1 MARSAALLG
10 LAFLPLLVK
19 AGETIPAPET
29 AAEALLE
36 QPTSG
41 EWNLKAMV
49 EASQQQRTLRQ
60 SPSSAA
66 REPKQAKGEHAVD
79 SKKRHTAAL
88 KDSASTGAR
97 EADLQQRLSKAE
109 TELAEARSELKAL
122 KITPA
127 APVPV
132 PVIPAHLPEDT
143 TRIKELSTIMAQQ
156 KSDLDASANQINTLK
171 GALSA
176 RDMKLSTLSE
186 DLKSLRDEL
195 SQRTGAL
202 KQASSAL
209 AGLREQQRPTLPASE
224 ADRQAWMAG
233 SMMADILRSRLDDWH
248 AAGVT
253 PEAVMFRHGLLDGL
267 TDHPRMTGKE
277 ANAARDAFMKAVQQG
292 VTQHVAQA
300 QARLNTLSKGH
311 TLLREAGGIRWYR
324 LKAGKPAKEG
334 EPVGLS
340 MVEMIEGGKII
351 SRVPP
356 LTLTPQA
363 DMPPVVRDGMYLPG
377 TGGEVIGYGLARSV
391 YGPLPLPRGVHPW
404 TVMEYHLRGES
415 VKP

>member
-10 LAFLPLLVK
+10 LALLPLLTK
-19 AGETIPAPET
+19 AAETISAPET

-49 EASQQQRTLRQ
+49 EASQQQKTLRQ

-88 KDSASTGAR
+88 RDSASTGAR
-97 EADLQQRLSKAE
+97 EVDLQQRLSKAE
-109 TELAEARSELKAL
+109 TKLAEARSELKAL
-122 KITPA
+122 IVTPA
-127 APVPV
+127 APV

-156 KSDLDASANQINTLK
+156 KSDLDASANQVSTLK
-171 GALSA
+171 AALSA
-176 RDMKLSTLSE
+176 RDIKLSTLSE
-186 DLKSLRDEL
+186 KLKTLQDEL
-195 SQRTGAL
+195 SQRTDAL

-209 AGLREQQRPTLPASE
+209 AGLREQQRPSLPESE

-233 SMMADILRSRLDDWH
+233 SMMAGILRSRLDDWH

-253 PEAVMFRHGLLDGL
+253 PEAAMFRHGLLDGL

-292 VTQHVAQA
+292 VAQRVAQA

-324 LKAGKPAKEG
+324 LKEGKPAKEG

-340 MVEMIEGGKII
+340 MVERIEGGRTI
-351 SRVPP
+351 SSVPP

-363 DMPPVVRDGMYLPG
+363 DMPSVVRDGMYLPG

>member
-1 MARSAALLG
+1 MTRSVALLC
-10 LAFLPLLVK
+10 LTLLPLLAK
-19 AGETIPAPET
+19 ASETTPVPEA
-29 AAEALLE
+29 AAEALLD
-36 QPTSG
+36 QQTSG

-49 EASQQQRTLRQ
+49 EASQLQRTALQ
-60 SPSSAA
+60 PSSSAA
-66 REPKQAKGEHAVD
+66 WEPRPAKGERAVD
-79 SKKRHTAAL
+79 SEKRHTAAQRDL
-88 KDSASTGAR
+88 ASAGAR
-97 EADLQQRLSKAE
+97 EADLLRRLTQTES
-109 TELAEARSELKAL
+109 ELAEARNELKAL
-122 KITPA
+122 KVTPV
-127 APVPV
+127 APVPA
-132 PVIPAHLPEDT
+132 ISAHLPEDT
-143 TRIKELSTIMAQQ
+143 ARIKELSTAIAQQ
-156 KSDLDASANQINTLK
+156 KSDLDASANQASTLK
-171 GALSA
+171 AALSA

-186 DLKSLRDEL
+186 NLKALQDEL
-195 SQRTGAL
+195 SQRTDAL

-209 AGLREQQRPTLPASE
+209 AGLREQQQPPLPASE

-233 SMMADILRSRLDDWH
+233 SMMAGILRSRLDDWH

-292 VTQHVAQA
+292 VAQRVAQA

-334 EPVGLS
+334 ESVGLS
-340 MVEMIEGGKII
+340 MVERIEGGRTI
-351 SRVPP
+351 SSVPP

-363 DMPPVVRDGMYLPG
+363 DMPSVVRDGMYLPG

-404 TVMEYHLRGES
+404 TVMEYHLRGEP